1 MNNVMQSTMF
11 GKVWKVGDP
20 AQIGSLVGE
29 ISGFPYVGKVRVM
42 FEGEDGAYERVCGMF
57 DLQEVGGNLKDGVD
71 RLLESEDDEEPPYPS
86 IGMESEDEGEDEPEL
101 KPNPRRDDWG
111 NQAEV
116 VDAEDEDSTDGLYAL
131 YQDAIGELGEL
142 RAEHADISGLY
153 KLAMEAVAKE
163 RAAGAQIVEE
173 NNRLV
178 AELARL
184 KQEPPSP
191 MNGEGEQK
199 GRKQEPHPPTPSPK
213 HGEGEQ
219 KGRKQIET
227 VTLIQNALDM
237 DDVLAAADAKLQELL
252 NAGWVVVSEIAHM
265 VIDNLADFPQLQ
277 HCRIVRLERVVA
289 AAPEDGGRVK
299 IGAIVVAKN
308 AGAHPLTMRI
318 YQKGAAAF
326 IAEQNTTIAEAMRK
340 AYEGRMAQYPIRAFT
355 MIPGRGNVS

>member
-42 FEGEDGAYERVCGMF
+42 FVGEDGAYERVCGMF

-71 RLLESEDDEEPPYPS
+71 RLLESEDDEAPPYPS
-86 IGMESEDEGEDEPEL
+86 IGMGSEDEGEDEPEL

-142 RAEHADISGLY
+142 QAEHADISGLY

-191 MNGEGEQK
+191 MN
-199 GRKQEPHPPTPSPK
+199 
-213 HGEGEQ
+213 GEGEQ

-299 IGAIVVAKN
+299 IGAIVGAKN

>member
-42 FEGEDGAYERVCGMF
+42 FVGEDGAYERVCGMF

-116 VDAEDEDSTDGLYAL
+116 VDAEDEDSMDGLYAL
-131 YQDAIGELGEL
+131 YQDAAGELDEL
-142 RAEHADISGLY
+142 RAEHADISVLY

-191 MNGEGEQK
+191 MN
-199 GRKQEPHPPTPSPK
+199 
-213 HGEGEQ
+213 GEGEQ

-299 IGAIVVAKN
+299 IGAIVGAKN

>member
-42 FEGEDGAYERVCGMF
+42 FVGEDGAYERVCGMF

-116 VDAEDEDSTDGLYAL
+116 VDAEDEDSMDGLYAL

-142 RAEHADISGLY
+142 QAQYADISGLY

-191 MNGEGEQK
+191 MN
-199 GRKQEPHPPTPSPK
+199 
-213 HGEGEQ
+213 GEGEQ

-299 IGAIVVAKN
+299 IGAIVGAKN